1 MSVLKLLTEGINNA
15 EIASALFISEHTV
28 ARHLQSIYQKLN
40 VTSRLKAIRVTQ
52 KFGIFGK
59 R

>member
-1 MSVLKLLTEGINNA
+1 MSINELIN
-15 EIASALFISEHTV
+15 V

-40 VTSRLKAIRVTQ
+40 VTSRLKAISVTQ